1 MFPPFYS
8 EVGQTLSRKDAAG
21 AWFSSEVQ
29 NLTNPNSKEGR
40 KGERKEGRKDIK
52 KKGRKE
58 RGRRNKQTQQKITG
72 KDVHRL
78 RVKG

>member
-1 MFPPFYS
+1 MFPPFYI
-8 EVGQTLSRKDAAG
+8 EVGQKLSRKDAAG

-40 KGERKEGRKDIK
+40 EKGKKGGRILRRKEGRREE
-52 KKGRKE
+52 GE
-58 RGRRNKQTQQKITG
+58 TNKHNKKITG